1 MATKISG
8 LSSATNI
15 GASDW
20 IQVVD
25 VNDPTMA
32 LTGTNKKATAQ
43 VVGNNLPVVATGS
56 TTSRKLKDRFADT
69 VNVKDF
75 GAAGDGIQDD
85 TAAIQA
91 AINYAS
97 LKRSKVVIPA
107 GTYNV
112 TFIKL
117 GSYVS
122 IYGDGAKST
131 ILKQTA
137 VGSAIFYN
145 YDVLQKEH
153 IYVDSIGFDVNLK
166 DSGITLKNVKNL
178 TVKNCAF
185 QNNPAW
191 GIHVGIEEARASSS
205 TLQTCED
212 ILIENCSFNNT
223 TSTYEHILLF
233 NGRNMVV
240 RDCEFIGALT
250 GGIGIGLYQNLSDIT
265 ISGCSFKNITK
276 GMYYSVSTDNI
287 SITDSTFKG
296 CTIGI
301 QGANESD
308 HGLFGDLWAYGLY
321 IDTCR
326 FIENTWALEIG
337 SVRGGTVTNC
347 QFEKNFSNAIV
358 FSYGNRL
365 VDPVIQQSV
374 NILVQGCNFINN
386 NQSGLAP
393 LLHPA
398 ILFNEGGGTFYVTIV
413 GCNFF
418 DTQNVATQLNPIVF
432 YGDFTWSGI
441 RLFGCRLGA
450 YGGGNSI
457 TASGSATLNDVK
469 LYGCYDVTSP
479 LPSGVT
485 AL

>member
-1 MATKISG
+1 MSKKISE
-8 LSSATNI
+8 LTTATDITVN
-15 GASDW
+15 DFF
-20 IQVVD
+20 QVVD
-25 VNDPTMA
+25 LEDPTMA
-32 LTGTNKKATAQ
+32 SSGTNKKVSARTL
-43 VVGNNLPVVATGS
+43 GNLLPVTATGS
-56 TTSRKLKDRFADT
+56 SASRILKDRFADT

-75 GAAGDGIQDD
+75 GAVGNGVTDD
-85 TAAIQA
+85 TVAIQT
-91 AINYAS
+91 AINAAS

-145 YDVLQKEH
+145 YDATDKEH
-153 IYVDSIGFDVNLK
+153 IYIDSIGFDVNLK

-178 TVKNCAF
+178 TVKNCWFA
-185 QNNPAW
+185 NNPAW
-191 GIHVGIEEARASSS
+191 GIHVGIDEARATSS
-205 TLQTCED
+205 TLETCED

-223 TSTYEHILLF
+223 TSTFEHILLF

-250 GGIGIGLYQNLSDIT
+250 GGIGIGLWQNLNDIT

-347 QFEKNFSNAIV
+347 QFEKNFSNALV

-374 NILVQGCNFINN
+374 NILVQGCNFMNN
-386 NQSGLAP
+386 NQSGIAP

-398 ILFNEGGGTFYVTIV
+398 ILFNEGGGSFYVTIV

-418 DTQNVATQLNPIVF
+418 DTQNVPTQLNPIVF

-441 RLFGCRLGA
+441 RLFGCRLGT
-450 YGGGNSI
+450 YNGGSSI